1 MIIIYWILDVYG
13 TILKCSCIFKLTKFG
28 VNISGGSQDWVKA
41 EAGVKYSYTM
51 ELRDKGRYAF
61 HLPVEQILDTSK
73 EALAAFTVLSQ
84 KVKTGKYVI

>member
-1 MIIIYWILDVYG
+1 MTIYWVILWL
-13 TILKCSCIFKLTKFG
+13 IFKCSCILGLTRFG
-28 VNISGGSQDWVKA
+28 GNISGGSQDWVKA

-51 ELRDKGRYAF
+51 ELRDNGRYGF
-61 HLPVEQILDTSK
+61 HLPVDQILDTSK